1 MTRPPSEYWR
11 SHWLQQVGRLLFPF
25 DCSLCGLG
33 CERDRPLCDD
43 CEASLKRNVLPCP
56 SCALPLAHTA
66 GLAGP
71 VRCGNCLSKPAP
83 FDAVIAPWLYD
94 PAMARLIGLWKYHG
108 KHWLTPLLADLW
120 IQHYHSAATC
130 HSTQTMVDI
139 LVPVPIAPTRLL
151 RRGFNQARLLATA
164 IQRRLP
170 AECKPSA
177 DYTLL
182 GRARPTGAQAG
193 LGARARHANIDH
205 AFTVHRACDNLRVA
219 VVDDVVTTAATAS
232 EIATELK
239 RRGAA
244 RVEIWCIARTPLP
257 ERTTQ

>member
-1 MTRPPSEYWR
+1 MTRPIPGYWVYD
-11 SHWLQQVGRLLFPF
+11 WLRQFGRLLFPF

-33 CERDRPLCDD
+33 CEQDRPLCDE
-43 CEASLKRNVLPCP
+43 CEASLKRNILPCP
-56 SCALPLAHTA
+56 SCALPLAHTTEIA
-66 GLAGP
+66 GSTD
-71 VRCGNCLSKPAP
+71 CGNCLRKPAP

-94 PAMARLIGLWKYHG
+94 RAMARLIGQWKYHG

-120 IQHYHSAATC
+120 VQHYHPAATC
-130 HSTQTMVDI
+130 HSTQMMVDV
-139 LVPVPIAPTRLL
+139 LVPVPIAPVRLL
-151 RRGFNQARLLATA
+151 SRGFNQARLLATE
-164 IQRRLP
+164 IRRRLP
-170 AECKPSA
+170 TGCKPSI

-182 GRARPTGAQAG
+182 SRARSAGVQAG
-193 LGARARHANIDH
+193 LGAQARHANIDH